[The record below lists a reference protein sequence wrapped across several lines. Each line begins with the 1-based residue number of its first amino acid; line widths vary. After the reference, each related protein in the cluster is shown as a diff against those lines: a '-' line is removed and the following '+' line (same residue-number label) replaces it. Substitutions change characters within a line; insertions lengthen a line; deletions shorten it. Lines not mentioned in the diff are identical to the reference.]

1 MSRYIDGEKL
11 YESVA
16 EWEAQALH
24 MVEVTMNDEDLTEW
38 RRWSAI
44 LKERSAFKFDVAD
57 MPTAEVAEV
66 VRCKDCVHRDPED
79 KRCDCGGHEWV
90 IGKVLPVEDEWFC
103 AEGKKMDE
111 VEE

>member
-57 MPTAEVAEV
+57 MPTVDAVEV
-66 VRCKDCVHRDPED
+66 VRCKECRWGREV
-79 KRCDCGGHEWV
+79 CGNIECSVDLNAPTEFHGY
-90 IGKVLPVEDEWFC
+90 DWFC
-103 AEGKKMDE
+103 PNGEKMDE